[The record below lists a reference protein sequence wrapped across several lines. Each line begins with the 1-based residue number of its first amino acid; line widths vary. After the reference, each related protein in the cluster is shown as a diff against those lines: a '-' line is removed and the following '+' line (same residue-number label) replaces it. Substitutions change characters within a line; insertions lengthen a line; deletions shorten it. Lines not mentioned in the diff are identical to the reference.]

1 MPLCIICET
10 EKPDTEF
17 KVRRGKPATECND
30 CLAALKPKRTQKE
43 RTFVQALLDA
53 PEQKAPAIKG
63 SSEERLQQAIEIRME
78 FYKSNALEALYD
90 LAMMP
95 LEGANSATL
104 QVKYLAAC
112 RLAGPAPEPGTVRP
126 DNAIAGV
133 LAELDERY
141 KQQAPRIRE
150 IRERVVVMDNAPI
163 NGAAIEATQ

>member
-1 MPLCIICET
+1 MPTCIICEQDL
-10 EKPDTEF
+10 PNNSF
-17 KVRRGKPATECND
+17 RSRRGKLATECLV
-30 CLAALKPKRTQKE
+30 CVEKLRPKRTQKE

-63 SSEERLQQAIEIRME
+63 NSEEKLKQAIELRME
-78 FYKSNALEALYD
+78 LYKSDAIDALHD

-112 RLAGPAPEPGTVRP
+112 RLAGPAPEPGTGRP

-163 NGAAIEATQ
+163 NGAAITASS